1 MKFKVFYWLE
11 KHGIKP
17 AYLII
22 NANSIEDA
30 IVKSDIDPE
39 LIYGIMELDKWIA
52 FNEERRGFY
61 KDKLPEI
68 KRRKVCWAKDFF
80 KKKQPFG

>member
-1 MKFKVFYWLE
+1 MKFKVFYWRE
-11 KHGIKP
+11 KSGISP
-17 AYLII
+17 AFMIL

-39 LIYGIMELDKWIA
+39 LIYGIMELDKWCE
-52 FNEERRGFY
+52 FNEERRGLY

-68 KRRKVCWAKDFF
+68 KRKKVCWAKGFF
-80 KKKQPFG
+80 NKNLTT

>member
-1 MKFKVFYWLE
+1 MRYIVQYYTDKT
-11 KHGIKP
+11 GISP
-17 AYLII
+17 AAKSF

-30 IVKSDIDPE
+30 ILKSDIDPE
-39 LIYGIMELDKWIA
+39 LIYGIMELDKWIE

-68 KRRKVCWAKDFF
+68 KRKKVCWAKGFF
-80 KKKQPFG
+80 KTK